1 MVLYFSLIFFFMAL
15 ISLIN
20 ILCSVASWYYVIIA
34 VVWCTAFQFLTD
46 GLGAMLVHKLPDRW
60 FSVDNAHFTV
70 SKRAVRFYEK
80 LGVRKWKD
88 KVWEL
93 GGMGGF
99 SKNKIAEP
107 NNPEYFE
114 QFIIECNKGV
124 VNHRISYFTG
134 FLDVFI
140 LPFSYALSIAVPV
153 AVVNALL
160 NMLPTIILRYNVP
173 KLTAVRNRLLKIQQR
188 QKSAVNE

>member
-124 VNHRISYFTG
+124 LTHRLSYPVG
-134 FLDVFI
+134 FLPMLFIPNIFAFSIALPVAIVNLFLNI
-140 LPFSYALSIAVPV
+140 LPTLA
-153 AVVNALL
+153 
-160 NMLPTIILRYNVP
+160 LRYNTP
-173 KLTAVRNRLLKIQQR
+173 KLVMILKR
-188 QKSAVNE
+188 MEKTSCSR